1 MGIVLPYKAG
11 SRSATALAQA
21 LQTRCVNLRNS
32 RVHRLQR
39 TIVNWGNSG
48 RNLPPQGLGSNPVLN
63 SFESVRNASC
73 KLRTLEIL
81 SEVGVSIPEFFTSR
95 TEAAQF
101 LRDNPNKKIV
111 CRTVLNGNSGN
122 GIVIATNPDELV
134 RANLYTVYILKQDEY
149 RVHVFK
155 DQDQEYKVFDLQRK
169 ARSSNTPV
177 HEVDWQVRNLQG
189 GFIFKREGVNFST
202 VPQDVIDQAIASVQA
217 LGLDFGAVDVVR
229 NQRRNS
235 AYVLEVNTA
244 AGLEGTT
251 LERYTSMIRS
261 LLGEQS
267 FISQVESPVQQSEQ
281 DPEQQSLDF
290 DAEIPED
297 PEDPVEVLE
306 RIELS
311 EPEVV
316 QSLPDQ
322 ELNDDSITLSGVKV
336 YGLFVGNS
344 FIQESGLFAEE
355 QAATDCIQE
364 SPLLR
369 NLHHLSQISIKPLD
383 VHP

>member
-81 SEVGVSIPEFFTSR
+81 SKAGVSIPEFFTSR

-101 LRDNPNKKIV
+101 LRDNPRKRIV

-134 RANLYTVYILKQDEY
+134 RANLYTVYIPKQDEY

-169 ARSSNTPV
+169 ARSSNTPDQ
-177 HEVDWQVRNLQG
+177 EVDWQVRNLQG
-189 GFIFKREGVNFST
+189 GFIFMREGVNFST
-202 VPQDVIDQAIASVQA
+202 VPQDVIDQATASVQA

-261 LLGEQS
+261 LLGEQP
-267 FISQVESPVQQSEQ
+267 FISQIESPEEETEEETEQ
-281 DPEQQSLDF
+281 EPEQQSLDF

-297 PEDPVEVLE
+297 PV
-306 RIELS
+306 ELS

-322 ELNDDSITLSGVKV
+322 EPSNDSIAVSGVKV

-344 FIQESGLFAEE
+344 LITESGLFAVE

-369 NLHHLSQISIKPLD
+369 NLRQLSQISIKPLD